1 MSLRKALTAI
11 IVPRKR
17 STSRAHRQKEFA
29 LVAICI
35 SGKMRRESDATED
48 EVGQEEAP
56 DGSCSQKITDSAFSI
71 FSCRALMCVVLYL
84 FPKKVDVKPELG
96 MCTEELA
103 LEQVL
108 RNR

>member
-1 MSLRKALTAI
+1 M
-11 IVPRKR
+11 
-17 STSRAHRQKEFA
+17 
-29 LVAICI
+29 AICI

-71 FSCRALMCVVLYL
+71 FSCNVLRALGL